1 MIIGIVG
8 EAGVGKT
15 TATEFF
21 QSMGAYVISVDKI
34 VHHIYSLKETKI
46 ALINELGNHFL
57 NSDKN
62 IDKKKLRQEAFQN
75 PEILRKLEQIIWPT
89 MINIIKT
96 DIERNKCQQS
106 LIVIDCAVLFN
117 ANLNVLVDKVLLIE
131 AEEDKKVHRVKT
143 RDNVNDLQVIALLSQ
158 QKKYL
163 ILNKDIDYIIKN
175 NGTINDLIRQL
186 QRIEKK
192 LIVGK

>member
-46 ALINELGNHFL
+46 ALINEFGNHFL

-75 PEILRKLEQIIWPT
+75 PEILRKLEQII
-89 MINIIKT
+89 
-96 DIERNKCQQS
+96 
-106 LIVIDCAVLFN
+106 
-117 ANLNVLVDKVLLIE
+117 
-131 AEEDKKVHRVKT
+131 
-143 RDNVNDLQVIALLSQ
+143 
-158 QKKYL
+158 
-163 ILNKDIDYIIKN
+163 
-175 NGTINDLIRQL
+175 
-186 QRIEKK
+186 
-192 LIVGK
+192 